1 MTRTPWR
8 GVLSALIPAGRTGML
23 WNAAVILVALQMTW
37 AASSADPARPPVAP
51 IQNPLHVQLVASDRF
66 GFRDEF
72 LASMGRDVLAILRT
86 VDIDA
91 TWSTEEQIEAA
102 AERPWREVDAA
113 DSFLVVFTGK
123 PPSAWGMKRRAM
135 GTVVPATHHPRRRI
149 IVFPGR
155 VLQVLDADRPPGR
168 PPADT
173 YHLETARA
181 FARVVV
187 HELVHALAPEHSH
200 AEQGLMRGTL
210 NRRFLLGHELP
221 IDAACRV
228 AISSALRLL
237 RIDAGGS

>member
-1 MTRTPWR
+1 
-8 GVLSALIPAGRTGML
+8 ML

-37 AASSADPARPPVAP
+37 AVSSADPARPPVAP
-51 IQNPLHVQLVASDRF
+51 IHDPLRVQLVVSDRF
-66 GFRDEF
+66 GFADEF
-72 LASMGRDVLAILRT
+72 LASVGHDVAAILRT

-91 TWSTEEQIEAA
+91 TWSTEEQVEAEA
-102 AERPWREVDAA
+102 MHLRQEVGAA

-123 PPSAWGMKRRAM
+123 PPSAWGVKRRAM
-135 GTVVPATHHPRRRI
+135 GIVVPAAHHLRRRV

-155 VLQVLDADRPPGR
+155 VLRVLDADRPPGM

-173 YHLETARA
+173 YNLEIARA

-228 AISSALRLL
+228 AISSALQLL
-237 RIDAGGS
+237 RVNAGGS